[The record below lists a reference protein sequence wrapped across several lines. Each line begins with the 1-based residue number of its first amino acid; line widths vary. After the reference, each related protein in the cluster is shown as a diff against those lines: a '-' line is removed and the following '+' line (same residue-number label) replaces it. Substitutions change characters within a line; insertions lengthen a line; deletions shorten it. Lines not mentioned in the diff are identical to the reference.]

1 MANYIGAAIIKLGA
15 DTKQLQQDLAGA
27 QNKTVS
33 ALKGIGKAVAATAGV
48 AATAIANAT
57 IAASVTLVKNITNK
71 SVELYSSFEQS
82 VGGTET
88 LFKDAADT
96 VLANADRAFETA
108 GVSANTYLE
117 QANSLAGSL
126 LQSTGGNAEKA
137 AELADRAMQSM
148 SDNSAKIGTD
158 IQMIQNAYQG
168 LARGQFML
176 LDNLKLGY
184 GGTRGEMERLI
195 KDASGMTDEMNELGV
210 TVDATSMDFGNMVN
224 AIAVVQKH
232 MGIAGTTI
240 DEAYNTIAGSQ
251 KMFQAARDDL
261 VRGLADPN
269 ADIGALFEKASKA
282 AMAYAKNLGATI
294 KRLLPNIATVLRDVF
309 KEITEALP
317 TVINEFVPMLA
328 ETILDVMIVLLDNLP
343 AVIDAI
349 VQALGKITLAIMDRL
364 PQILTSLTQAILSI
378 FVALTSPE
386 NMRVAIQS
394 MIMLFTAIVQALPQI
409 LEQLALAQEEIIT
422 NLVDFLTDPVTI
434 ETVLIAG
441 YELFKALV
449 AAVPKILDLM
459 ISAWGDLFSKLWE
472 ALKNNFTEFAGKFG
486 KGIGNALINAINS
499 MLDFVQGFLNGPIYA
514 INEALG
520 ALNQIPGVNI
530 GQLSTITI
538 GRIPALASGGLVTSP
553 TTALIGESGPEAVI
567 PLRNTN
573 GWAKAIATA
582 LNDEFASD
590 ELSGGRTVNIYMT
603 NQINNKLDINEVSQ
617 ELTTLIRRTI

>member
-1 MANYIGAAIIKLGA
+1 MSNYIGAATIKLGA

-27 QNKTVS
+27 QTKTVG
-33 ALKGIGKAVAATAGV
+33 AMKNIGKASAAAAASIATA
-48 AATAIANAT
+48 AF
-57 IAASVTLVKNITNK
+57 AASVELVKGITK
-71 SVELYSSFEQS
+71 QSVELYSSFEQS
-82 VGGTET
+82 VGGAET

-108 GVSANTYLE
+108 GISANAYLE

-126 LQSTGGNAEKA
+126 LQSTGGNAAKA

-158 IQMIQNAYQG
+158 IQMIQDAYQSM
-168 LARGQFML
+168 ARGQFVL

-184 GGTRGEMERLI
+184 GGTKSEMERLI
-195 KDASGMTDEMNELGV
+195 ADASQMTEEMNKLGV

-224 AIAVVQKH
+224 AIAVVQEH

-240 DEAYNTIAGSQ
+240 EEAYNTISGSQ
-251 KMFQAARDDL
+251 KMFQAAKEDFI
-261 VRGLADPN
+261 RGLADPN

-282 AMAYAKNLGATI
+282 AMAYAKNIGATI
-294 KRLLPNIATVLRDVF
+294 KRLLPNIANAVRDV
-309 KEITEALP
+309 IGAIAEALP
-317 TVINEFVPMLA
+317 DIINEFIPMMA
-328 ETILDVMIVLLDNLP
+328 TTVLDVMVVLLDNLP
-343 AVIDAI
+343 AIIDAL
-349 VQALGKITLAIMDRL
+349 VQAMDKIVLAIMERL

-386 NMRVAIQS
+386 NMRVAIQC

-409 LEQLALAQEEIIT
+409 LEQLAFAQEEIIT

-434 ETVLIAG
+434 ETVFIAG
-441 YELFKALV
+441 FELFKALV
-449 AAVPKILDLM
+449 SAVPQILGLL

-472 ALKNNFTEFAGKFG
+472 TLKTNFTEFAAKFG
-486 KGIGNALINAINS
+486 KGIGNALINAING
-499 MLDFVQGFLNGPIYA
+499 MLGFIQDFLNGPINA
-514 INEALG
+514 INGALG

-530 GQLSTITI
+530 GQLNTIAI
-538 GRIPALASGGLVTSP
+538 GRIPALAAGGLVTSP
-553 TTALIGESGPEAVI
+553 TTALIGEAGPEAVI

-573 GWAKAIATA
+573 SWAKAIATA
-582 LNDEFASD
+582 LSEEFASD

>member
-1 MANYIGAAIIKLGA
+1 MSNYIGAATIKLGA

-27 QNKTVS
+27 QTKTVG
-33 ALKGIGKAVAATAGV
+33 AMKNIGKASAAAAASIATA
-48 AATAIANAT
+48 AF
-57 IAASVTLVKNITNK
+57 AASVELVKGITK
-71 SVELYSSFEQS
+71 QSVELYSSFEQS
-82 VGGTET
+82 VGGAET

-108 GVSANTYLE
+108 GISANAYLE

-126 LQSTGGNAEKA
+126 LQSTGGNAAKA

-158 IQMIQNAYQG
+158 IQMIQDAYQSM
-168 LARGQFML
+168 ARGQFVL

-184 GGTRGEMERLI
+184 GGTKSEMERLI
-195 KDASGMTDEMNELGV
+195 ADASQMTEEMNKLGV

-224 AIAVVQKH
+224 AIAVVQEH

-240 DEAYNTIAGSQ
+240 EEAYNTIAGSQ
-251 KMFQAARDDL
+251 KMFQAAKEDFI
-261 VRGLADPN
+261 RGLADPN
-269 ADIGALFEKASKA
+269 ADIGALFDKASKA

-294 KRLLPNIATVLRDVF
+294 KRLLPNIANAVRDV
-309 KEITEALP
+309 IGAIAEALP
-317 TVINEFVPMLA
+317 DIINEFIPMLA
-328 ETILDVMIVLLDNLP
+328 TTVLDVMVVLLDNLP
-343 AVIDAI
+343 AIIDAL
-349 VQALGKITLAIMDRL
+349 VQAMDEIMLAIMERL

-386 NMRVAIQS
+386 NMQVAIQC

-434 ETVLIAG
+434 ETVFIAG
-441 YELFKALV
+441 FELFKALV
-449 AAVPKILDLM
+449 SAVPQILGLL

-472 ALKNNFTEFAGKFG
+472 TLKTNFTEFAGKFG
-486 KGIGNALINAINS
+486 KGIGNALINAING
-499 MLDFVQGFLNGPIYA
+499 MLGFIQDFLNGPINA
-514 INEALG
+514 INGALG

-538 GRIPALASGGLVTSP
+538 GRIPALAAGGLVTSP
-553 TTALIGESGPEAVI
+553 TTALIGEAGPEAVI

-573 GWAKAIATA
+573 SWAKAIATA
-582 LNDEFASD
+582 LSEEFTSD

>member
-1 MANYIGAAIIKLGA
+1 MSNYIGAATIKLGA

-27 QNKTVS
+27 QNKTVG
-33 ALKGIGKAVAATAGV
+33 AMKNIGKASAAAAASIATA
-48 AATAIANAT
+48 AF
-57 IAASVTLVKNITNK
+57 AASVELVKGITK
-71 SVELYSSFEQS
+71 QSVELYSSFEQS
-82 VGGTET
+82 VGGAET

-108 GVSANTYLE
+108 GISANAYLE

-126 LQSTGGNAEKA
+126 LQSTGGNAAKA

-158 IQMIQNAYQG
+158 IQMIQDAYQSM
-168 LARGQFML
+168 ARGQFIL

-184 GGTRGEMERLI
+184 GGTKSEMERLI
-195 KDASGMTDEMNELGV
+195 ADASQMTEEMNKLGV

-224 AIAVVQKH
+224 AIAVVQEH

-240 DEAYNTIAGSQ
+240 EEAYNTIAGSQ
-251 KMFQAARDDL
+251 KMFQAAKEDFI
-261 VRGLADPN
+261 RGLADPN
-269 ADIGALFEKASKA
+269 ADIGALFDKASKA

-294 KRLLPNIATVLRDVF
+294 KRLLPNIANAVRDV
-309 KEITEALP
+309 IGAIAEALP
-317 TVINEFVPMLA
+317 DIINEFIPMMA
-328 ETILDVMIVLLDNLP
+328 TTVLDVMVVLLDNLP
-343 AVIDAI
+343 AIIDAL
-349 VQALGKITLAIMDRL
+349 VQAMDKILLAIMERL

-378 FVALTSPE
+378 FIALTSPE
-386 NMRVAIQS
+386 NMRVAIQC

-441 YELFKALV
+441 FELFKALV
-449 AAVPKILDLM
+449 SAVPQILGLL

-472 ALKNNFTEFAGKFG
+472 TLKTNFTEFAGKFG
-486 KGIGNALINAINS
+486 KGIGNALINAING
-499 MLDFVQGFLNGPIYA
+499 MLGFIQDFLNGPINA
-514 INEALG
+514 INGALG

-530 GQLSTITI
+530 GQLNTITI
-538 GRIPALASGGLVTSP
+538 GRIPALAAGGLVTSP
-553 TTALIGESGPEAVI
+553 TTALIGEAGPEAVI

-573 GWAKAIATA
+573 SWAKAIATA
-582 LNDEFASD
+582 LSEEFASD

>member
-1 MANYIGAAIIKLGA
+1 MSNYIGAATIKLGA

-27 QNKTVS
+27 QTKTVG
-33 ALKGIGKAVAATAGV
+33 AMKNIGKASAAAAASIATA
-48 AATAIANAT
+48 AF
-57 IAASVTLVKNITNK
+57 AASVELVKGITK
-71 SVELYSSFEQS
+71 QSVELYSSFEQS
-82 VGGTET
+82 VGGAET

-108 GVSANTYLE
+108 GISANAYLE

-126 LQSTGGNAEKA
+126 LQSTGGNAAKA

-158 IQMIQNAYQG
+158 IQMIQDAYQSM
-168 LARGQFML
+168 ARGQFVL

-184 GGTRGEMERLI
+184 GGTKSEMERLI
-195 KDASGMTDEMNELGV
+195 ADASQMTEEMNKLGV

-224 AIAVVQKH
+224 AIAVVQEH

-240 DEAYNTIAGSQ
+240 EEAYNTIAGSQ
-251 KMFQAARDDL
+251 KMFQAAKEDFI
-261 VRGLADPN
+261 RGLADPN
-269 ADIGALFEKASKA
+269 ADIGALFDKASKA

-294 KRLLPNIATVLRDVF
+294 KRLLPNIANAVRDV
-309 KEITEALP
+309 IGAIAEALP
-317 TVINEFVPMLA
+317 DIINEFIPMLA
-328 ETILDVMIVLLDNLP
+328 TTVLDVMVVLLDNLP
-343 AVIDAI
+343 AIIDAL
-349 VQALGKITLAIMDRL
+349 VQAMDKIVLAIMERL

-386 NMRVAIQS
+386 NMQVAIQC

-422 NLVDFLTDPVTI
+422 NLVDFLTDPATI
-434 ETVLIAG
+434 ETVFIAG
-441 YELFKALV
+441 FELFKALV
-449 AAVPKILDLM
+449 SAVPQILGLL

-472 ALKNNFTEFAGKFG
+472 TLKTNFTEFAGKFG
-486 KGIGNALINAINS
+486 KGIGNALINAING
-499 MLDFVQGFLNGPIYA
+499 MLGFIQDFLNGPINA
-514 INEALG
+514 INGALG

-530 GQLSTITI
+530 GQLNTITI
-538 GRIPALASGGLVTSP
+538 GRIPALAAGGLVTSP
-553 TTALIGESGPEAVI
+553 TTALVGEAGPEAVI

-573 GWAKAIATA
+573 SWAKAIATA
-582 LNDEFASD
+582 LSEEFASD

>member
-1 MANYIGAAIIKLGA
+1 MSNYIGAATIKLGA

-27 QNKTVS
+27 QTKTVG
-33 ALKGIGKAVAATAGV
+33 AMKNIGKASAAAAASIATA
-48 AATAIANAT
+48 AF
-57 IAASVTLVKNITNK
+57 AASVELVKGITK
-71 SVELYSSFEQS
+71 QSVELYSSFEQS
-82 VGGTET
+82 VGGAET

-108 GVSANTYLE
+108 GISANAYLE

-126 LQSTGGNAEKA
+126 LQSTGGNAAKA

-158 IQMIQNAYQG
+158 IQMIQDAYQSM
-168 LARGQFML
+168 ARGQFVL

-184 GGTRGEMERLI
+184 GGTKSEMERLI
-195 KDASGMTDEMNELGV
+195 ADASQMTEEMNKLGV

-224 AIAVVQKH
+224 AIAVVQEH

-240 DEAYNTIAGSQ
+240 EEAYNTIAGSQ
-251 KMFQAARDDL
+251 KMFQAAKEDFI
-261 VRGLADPN
+261 RGLADPN
-269 ADIGALFEKASKA
+269 ADIGALFDKASKA

-294 KRLLPNIATVLRDVF
+294 KRLLPNIANAVRDV
-309 KEITEALP
+309 IGAIAEALP
-317 TVINEFVPMLA
+317 DIINEFIPMMA
-328 ETILDVMIVLLDNLP
+328 TTVLDVMVVLLDNLP
-343 AVIDAI
+343 AIIDAL
-349 VQALGKITLAIMDRL
+349 VQAMDKIVLAIMERL

-386 NMRVAIQS
+386 NMQVAIQC
-394 MIMLFTAIVQALPQI
+394 MIMLFTAIIQALPQI

-441 YELFKALV
+441 FELFKALV
-449 AAVPKILDLM
+449 SAVPKILDLL

-472 ALKNNFTEFAGKFG
+472 TLKTNFTEFAGKFG
-486 KGIGNALINAINS
+486 KGIGNALINAING
-499 MLDFVQGFLNGPIYA
+499 MLGFIQDFLNGPINA
-514 INEALG
+514 INGALS

-553 TTALIGESGPEAVI
+553 TTALIGEAGPEAVI

-573 GWAKAIATA
+573 SWAKAIATA
-582 LNDEFASD
+582 LSEEFASD

>member
-1 MANYIGAAIIKLGA
+1 MSNYIGAATIKLGA

-27 QNKTVS
+27 QTKTVG
-33 ALKGIGKAVAATAGV
+33 AMKNIGKASAAAAASIATA
-48 AATAIANAT
+48 AF
-57 IAASVTLVKNITNK
+57 AASVELVKGITK
-71 SVELYSSFEQS
+71 QSVELYSSFEQS
-82 VGGTET
+82 VGGAET

-108 GVSANTYLE
+108 GISANAYLE

-126 LQSTGGNAEKA
+126 LQSTGGNAAKA

-158 IQMIQNAYQG
+158 IQMIQDAYQSM
-168 LARGQFML
+168 ARGQFIL

-184 GGTRGEMERLI
+184 GGTKSEMERLI
-195 KDASGMTDEMNELGV
+195 ADASQMTEEMNKLGV

-224 AIAVVQKH
+224 AIAVVQEH

-240 DEAYNTIAGSQ
+240 EEAYNTIAGSQ
-251 KMFQAARDDL
+251 KMFQAAKEDFI
-261 VRGLADPN
+261 RGLADPN
-269 ADIGALFEKASKA
+269 ADIGALFDKASKA

-294 KRLLPNIATVLRDVF
+294 KRLLPNIANAVRDV
-309 KEITEALP
+309 IGAIAEALP
-317 TVINEFVPMLA
+317 DIINEFIPMLA
-328 ETILDVMIVLLDNLP
+328 TTVLDVMVVLLDNLP
-343 AVIDAI
+343 AIIDAL
-349 VQALGKITLAIMDRL
+349 VQAMDKIVLAIMERL
-364 PQILTSLTQAILSI
+364 TQILTSLTQAILSI

-386 NMRVAIQS
+386 NMRVAIQC

-434 ETVLIAG
+434 ETVFIAG
-441 YELFKALV
+441 FELFKALV
-449 AAVPKILDLM
+449 SAVPQILGLL

-472 ALKNNFTEFAGKFG
+472 TLKTNFTEFAGKFG
-486 KGIGNALINAINS
+486 KGIGNALINAING
-499 MLDFVQGFLNGPIYA
+499 MLGFIQDFLNGPINA
-514 INEALG
+514 INGALG

-530 GQLSTITI
+530 GQLNTITI
-538 GRIPALASGGLVTSP
+538 GRIPALAAGGLVTSP
-553 TTALIGESGPEAVI
+553 TTALIGEAGPEAVI

-573 GWAKAIATA
+573 SWAKAIATA
-582 LNDEFASD
+582 LSEEFASD

>member
-1 MANYIGAAIIKLGA
+1 MSNYIGAATIKLGA

-27 QNKTVS
+27 QTKTVG
-33 ALKGIGKAVAATAGV
+33 AMKNIGKASAAAAASIATA
-48 AATAIANAT
+48 AF
-57 IAASVTLVKNITNK
+57 AASVELVKGITK
-71 SVELYSSFEQS
+71 QSVQLYSSFEQS
-82 VGGTET
+82 VGGAET

-108 GVSANTYLE
+108 GISANTYLE

-126 LQSTGGNAEKA
+126 LQSTGGNAAKA

-158 IQMIQNAYQG
+158 IQMIQDAYQSM
-168 LARGQFML
+168 ARGQFIL

-184 GGTRGEMERLI
+184 GGTKSEMERLI
-195 KDASGMTDEMNELGV
+195 ADASQMTDEMNKLGV

-224 AIAVVQKH
+224 AIAVVQEH

-240 DEAYNTIAGSQ
+240 EEAYNTISGSL
-251 KMFQAARDDL
+251 KMFQAAKEDFI
-261 VRGLADPN
+261 RGLADPN
-269 ADIGALFEKASKA
+269 ADIGALFDKASKA

-294 KRLLPNIATVLRDVF
+294 KRLLPNIANAVRDV
-309 KEITEALP
+309 IGAIAEALP
-317 TVINEFVPMLA
+317 EIINEFIPMMA
-328 ETILDVMIVLLDNLP
+328 TTVLDVMVVLLDNLP
-343 AVIDAI
+343 AIIDAL
-349 VQALGKITLAIMDRL
+349 VQAMDKILLAIMERL

-378 FVALTSPE
+378 FIALTSPE
-386 NMRVAIQS
+386 NMRVAIQC

-434 ETVLIAG
+434 ETVFIAG
-441 YELFKALV
+441 FELFKALV
-449 AAVPKILDLM
+449 SAVPQILGLL

-472 ALKNNFTEFAGKFG
+472 TLKTNFTEFAGKFG
-486 KGIGNALINAINS
+486 KGIGNALINAING
-499 MLDFVQGFLNGPIYA
+499 MLGFIQDFLNGPINA
-514 INEALG
+514 INGALG

-538 GRIPALASGGLVTSP
+538 GRIPALAAGGLVTSP
-553 TTALIGESGPEAVI
+553 TTALIGEAGPEAVI

-573 GWAKAIATA
+573 SWAKAIATA
-582 LNDEFASD
+582 LSEEFASD

>member
-1 MANYIGAAIIKLGA
+1 MSNYIGAATIKLGA

-27 QNKTVS
+27 QTKTVG
-33 ALKGIGKAVAATAGV
+33 AMKNIGKASAAAAASIATA
-48 AATAIANAT
+48 AF
-57 IAASVTLVKNITNK
+57 AASVELVKGITK
-71 SVELYSSFEQS
+71 QSVELYSSFEQS
-82 VGGTET
+82 VGGAET

-108 GVSANTYLE
+108 GISANAYLE

-126 LQSTGGNAEKA
+126 LQSTGGNAAKA

-158 IQMIQNAYQG
+158 IQMIQDAYQSM
-168 LARGQFML
+168 ARGQFVL

-184 GGTRGEMERLI
+184 GGTKSEMERLI
-195 KDASGMTDEMNELGV
+195 ADASQMTEEMNKLGV

-224 AIAVVQKH
+224 AIAVVQEH

-240 DEAYNTIAGSQ
+240 EEAYNTISGSQ
-251 KMFQAARDDL
+251 KMFQAAKEDFI
-261 VRGLADPN
+261 RGLADPN
-269 ADIGALFEKASKA
+269 ADIGALFDKASKA

-294 KRLLPNIATVLRDVF
+294 KRLLPNIANAVRDV
-309 KEITEALP
+309 IGAIAEALP
-317 TVINEFVPMLA
+317 DIINEFIPMMA
-328 ETILDVMIVLLDNLP
+328 TTVLDVMVVLLDNLP
-343 AVIDAI
+343 AIIDAL
-349 VQALGKITLAIMDRL
+349 VQAMDKIVLAIMERL

-378 FVALTSPE
+378 FIALTSPE
-386 NMRVAIQS
+386 NMRVAIQC
-394 MIMLFTAIVQALPQI
+394 MIMLFTAIIQALPQI

-434 ETVLIAG
+434 ETVFVAG
-441 YELFKALV
+441 FELFKALV
-449 AAVPKILDLM
+449 SAVPQILGLL

-472 ALKNNFTEFAGKFG
+472 TLKTNFTEFAAKFG
-486 KGIGNALINAINS
+486 KGIGNALINAING
-499 MLDFVQGFLNGPIYA
+499 MLGFIQDFLNGPINA
-514 INEALG
+514 INGALS

-530 GQLSTITI
+530 GQLNTITI
-538 GRIPALASGGLVTSP
+538 GRIPALAAGGLVTSP
-553 TTALIGESGPEAVI
+553 TTALIGEAGPEAVI

-573 GWAKAIATA
+573 SWAKAIASA
-582 LNDEFASD
+582 MSEEFASD

>member
-1 MANYIGAAIIKLGA
+1 MSNYIGAATIKLGA

-27 QNKTVS
+27 QTKTVG
-33 ALKGIGKAVAATAGV
+33 AMKNIGKASAAAAASIATA
-48 AATAIANAT
+48 AF
-57 IAASVTLVKNITNK
+57 AASVELVKGVTK
-71 SVELYSSFEQS
+71 QSVELYSSFEQS
-82 VGGTET
+82 VGGAET

-108 GVSANTYLE
+108 GISANAYLE

-126 LQSTGGNAEKA
+126 LQSTGGNAAKA

-158 IQMIQNAYQG
+158 IQMIQDAYQSM
-168 LARGQFML
+168 ARGQFVL

-184 GGTRGEMERLI
+184 GGTKSEMERLI
-195 KDASGMTDEMNELGV
+195 ADASQMTEEMNKLGV

-224 AIAVVQKH
+224 AIAVVQEH

-240 DEAYNTIAGSQ
+240 EEAYNTIAGSQ
-251 KMFQAARDDL
+251 KMFQAAKEDFI
-261 VRGLADPN
+261 RGLADPN
-269 ADIGALFEKASKA
+269 ADIGALFDKASKA
-282 AMAYAKNLGATI
+282 AMAYAKNLGTTI
-294 KRLLPNIATVLRDVF
+294 KRLLPNIANAVRDV
-309 KEITEALP
+309 IGAIAEALP
-317 TVINEFVPMLA
+317 DIINEFIPMMA
-328 ETILDVMIVLLDNLP
+328 TTVLDVMIVLLDNLP
-343 AVIDAI
+343 AIIDAL
-349 VQALGKITLAIMDRL
+349 VQAMDKIMLAIMERL

-386 NMRVAIQS
+386 NMRVAIQC

-434 ETVLIAG
+434 ETVFIAG
-441 YELFKALV
+441 FELFKALV
-449 AAVPKILDLM
+449 SAVPQILGLL

-472 ALKNNFTEFAGKFG
+472 TLKTNFTEFAAKFG
-486 KGIGNALINAINS
+486 KGIGNALINAING
-499 MLDFVQGFLNGPIYA
+499 MLGFIQDFLNGPINA
-514 INEALG
+514 INGALG

-530 GQLSTITI
+530 GQLNTITI
-538 GRIPALASGGLVTSP
+538 GRIPALAAGGLVTSP
-553 TTALIGESGPEAVI
+553 TTALIGEAGPEAVI

-573 GWAKAIATA
+573 SWAKAIATA
-582 LNDEFASD
+582 LSEEFASD

>member
-1 MANYIGAAIIKLGA
+1 MSNYIGAATIKLGA

-27 QNKTVS
+27 QTKTVG
-33 ALKGIGKAVAATAGV
+33 AMKNIGKASAAAAASIATA
-48 AATAIANAT
+48 AF
-57 IAASVTLVKNITNK
+57 AASVELVKGITK
-71 SVELYSSFEQS
+71 QSVELYSSFEQS
-82 VGGTET
+82 VGGAET

-96 VLANADRAFETA
+96 VLANADKAFETA
-108 GVSANTYLE
+108 GISANAYLE

-126 LQSTGGNAEKA
+126 LQSTGGNAAKA

-158 IQMIQNAYQG
+158 IQMIQDAYQSM
-168 LARGQFML
+168 ARGQFVL

-184 GGTRGEMERLI
+184 GGTKSEMERLI
-195 KDASGMTDEMNELGV
+195 ADASQMTEEMNKLGV

-224 AIAVVQKH
+224 AIAVVQEH

-240 DEAYNTIAGSQ
+240 EEAYNTIAGSQ
-251 KMFQAARDDL
+251 KMFQAAKEDFI
-261 VRGLADPN
+261 RGLADPN
-269 ADIGALFEKASKA
+269 ADIGALFDKASKA

-294 KRLLPNIATVLRDVF
+294 KRLLPNIANAVRDV
-309 KEITEALP
+309 IGAIAEALP
-317 TVINEFVPMLA
+317 DIINEFIPMMA
-328 ETILDVMIVLLDNLP
+328 TTVLDVMVVLLDNLP
-343 AVIDAI
+343 AIIDAL
-349 VQALGKITLAIMDRL
+349 VQAMDKIVLAIMERL

-386 NMRVAIQS
+386 NMQVAIQC
-394 MIMLFTAIVQALPQI
+394 MIMLFTAIIQALPQI

-441 YELFKALV
+441 FELFKALV
-449 AAVPKILDLM
+449 SAVPKILDLL

-472 ALKNNFTEFAGKFG
+472 TLKTNFTEFAGKFG
-486 KGIGNALINAINS
+486 KGIGNALINAING
-499 MLDFVQGFLNGPIYA
+499 MLGFIQDFLNGPINA
-514 INEALG
+514 INGALG

-538 GRIPALASGGLVTSP
+538 GRIPALAAGGLVTSP
-553 TTALIGESGPEAVI
+553 TTALIGEAGPEAVI

-573 GWAKAIATA
+573 SWAKAIATA
-582 LNDEFASD
+582 LSEEFASD

>member
-1 MANYIGAAIIKLGA
+1 MSNYIGAAAIKLGA

-27 QNKTVS
+27 QTKTVG
-33 ALKGIGKAVAATAGV
+33 AMKNIGKASAAAAASIATA
-48 AATAIANAT
+48 AF
-57 IAASVTLVKNITNK
+57 AASVELVKGITK
-71 SVELYSSFEQS
+71 QSVELYSSFEQS
-82 VGGTET
+82 VGGAET

-108 GVSANTYLE
+108 GISANAYLE

-126 LQSTGGNAEKA
+126 LQSTGGNAAKA

-158 IQMIQNAYQG
+158 IQMIQDAYQSM
-168 LARGQFML
+168 ARGQFVL

-184 GGTRGEMERLI
+184 GGTKSEMERLI
-195 KDASGMTDEMNELGV
+195 ADASQMTEEMNKLGV

-224 AIAVVQKH
+224 AIAVVQEH

-240 DEAYNTIAGSQ
+240 EEAYNTIAGSQ
-251 KMFQAARDDL
+251 KMFQAAKEDFI
-261 VRGLADPN
+261 RGLADPN
-269 ADIGALFEKASKA
+269 ADIGALFDKASKA

-294 KRLLPNIATVLRDVF
+294 KRLLPNIANAVRDV
-309 KEITEALP
+309 IGAIAEALP
-317 TVINEFVPMLA
+317 DIINEFIPMMA
-328 ETILDVMIVLLDNLP
+328 TTVLDVMVVLLDNLP
-343 AVIDAI
+343 AIIDAL
-349 VQALGKITLAIMDRL
+349 VQAMDKIVLAIMERL

-386 NMRVAIQS
+386 NMRVAIQC
-394 MIMLFTAIVQALPQI
+394 MIMLFTAIIQALPQI

-434 ETVLIAG
+434 ETVFIAG
-441 YELFKALV
+441 FELFKALV
-449 AAVPKILDLM
+449 SAVPKILDLL

-472 ALKNNFTEFAGKFG
+472 TLKTNFTEFAGKFG
-486 KGIGNALINAINS
+486 KGIGNALINAING
-499 MLDFVQGFLNGPIYA
+499 MLGFIQDFLNGPINA
-514 INEALG
+514 INGALS

-530 GQLSTITI
+530 GQLNTITI
-538 GRIPALASGGLVTSP
+538 GRIPALAAGGLVTSP
-553 TTALIGESGPEAVI
+553 TTALIGEAGPEAVI

-573 GWAKAIATA
+573 SWAKAIATA
-582 LNDEFASD
+582 LSEEFASD

>member
-1 MANYIGAAIIKLGA
+1 MANYIGAATIKLGA

-27 QNKTVS
+27 QSKTTS
-33 ALKGIGKAVAATAGV
+33 ALKVIGKAGAATAVGIAS
-48 AATAIANAT
+48 AAFS
-57 IAASVTLVKNITNK
+57 ASVELVKNITNK

-108 GVSANTYLE
+108 GISANTYLE

-158 IQMIQNAYQG
+158 ITMIQNAYQS

-184 GGTRGEMERLI
+184 GGTKSEMERLI
-195 KDASGMTDEMNELGV
+195 ADASQMTDEMDKLGV

-224 AIAVVQKH
+224 AIAVVQEH

-261 VRGLADPN
+261 IRGLADPN

-282 AMAYAKNLGATI
+282 ALAYAKNIGATI
-294 KRLLPNIATVLRDVF
+294 KRILPNIGSALRD
-309 KEITEALP
+309 ILGAIAEALP
-317 TVINEFVPMLA
+317 TIISEFVPMLVN
-328 ETILDVMIVLLDNLP
+328 TVLDVLVVLLDQLP
-343 AVIDAI
+343 AIISAI
-349 VQALGKITLAIMDRL
+349 VQALDKIALAVMQRL
-364 PQILTSLTQAILSI
+364 PEILTSLVKGILSI
-378 FVALTSPE
+378 FVALTEPE
-386 NMRVAIQS
+386 NLRVAIQS
-394 MIMLFTAIVQALPQI
+394 MLMLFTAIVQALPQI
-409 LEQLALAQEEIIT
+409 LQAFLEVQDEIIK
-422 NLVDFLTDPVTI
+422 NLVEFFTDPATI
-434 ETVLIAG
+434 ETLLTAAVT
-441 YELFKALV
+441 LFMALV
-449 AAVPKILDLM
+449 DAVPAIFNALKD
-459 ISAWGDLFSKLWE
+459 AWASLFGKLWE
-472 ALKNNFTEFAGKFG
+472 DLKRGFTEFTFNFG
-486 KGIGNALINAINS
+486 KALGNALINAINGV
-499 MLDFVQGFLNGPIYA
+499 LAFVEEFINGPIDA
-514 INEALG
+514 INGALN

-530 GQLSTITI
+530 GAMQ
-538 GRIPALASGGLVTSP
+538 RIALARLPALAQGGLVTSP
-553 TTALIGESGPEAVI
+553 TTALIGEAGPEAVI

-603 NQINNKLDINEVSQ
+603 NQINNKLDINEVAQ

>member
-1 MANYIGAAIIKLGA
+1 MSNYIGAATINLGA
-15 DTKQLQQDLAGA
+15 NTKQLQQDLAGA
-27 QNKTVS
+27 QTKTVG
-33 ALKGIGKAVAATAGV
+33 AMKNIGKASAAAAASIATA
-48 AATAIANAT
+48 AF
-57 IAASVTLVKNITNK
+57 AASVELVKGITK
-71 SVELYSSFEQS
+71 QSVELYSSFEQS
-82 VGGTET
+82 VGGAET

-108 GVSANTYLE
+108 GISANAYLE

-126 LQSTGGNAEKA
+126 LQSTGGNAAKA

-158 IQMIQNAYQG
+158 IQMIQDAYQSM
-168 LARGQFML
+168 ARGQFVL

-184 GGTRGEMERLI
+184 GGTKSEMERLI
-195 KDASGMTDEMNELGV
+195 ADASQMTEEMNKLGV

-224 AIAVVQKH
+224 AIAVVQEH

-240 DEAYNTIAGSQ
+240 EEAYNTIAGSQ
-251 KMFQAARDDL
+251 KMFQAAKEDFI
-261 VRGLADPN
+261 RGLADPN
-269 ADIGALFEKASKA
+269 ADIGALFDKASKA

-294 KRLLPNIATVLRDVF
+294 KRLLPNIANAVRDV
-309 KEITEALP
+309 IGAIAEALP
-317 TVINEFVPMLA
+317 DIINEFIPMLA
-328 ETILDVMIVLLDNLP
+328 TTVLDVMVVLLDNLP
-343 AVIDAI
+343 AIIDAL
-349 VQALGKITLAIMDRL
+349 VQAMDKIVLAIMERL

-386 NMRVAIQS
+386 NMQVAIQC
-394 MIMLFTAIVQALPQI
+394 MIMLFTAIIQALPQI

-434 ETVLIAG
+434 ETVFIAG
-441 YELFKALV
+441 FELFKALV
-449 AAVPKILDLM
+449 SAVPKILDLL

-472 ALKNNFTEFAGKFG
+472 TLKTNFTEFAGKFG
-486 KGIGNALINAINS
+486 KGIGNALINAING
-499 MLDFVQGFLNGPIYA
+499 MLGFIQDFLNGPINA
-514 INEALG
+514 INGALG

-538 GRIPALASGGLVTSP
+538 GRIPALAAGGLVTSP
-553 TTALIGESGPEAVI
+553 TTALIGEAGPEAVI

-573 GWAKAIATA
+573 SWAKAIATA
-582 LNDEFASD
+582 LSEEFASD

>member
-1 MANYIGAAIIKLGA
+1 MSNYIGAATIKLGA

-27 QNKTVS
+27 QTKTVG
-33 ALKGIGKAVAATAGV
+33 AMKNIGKASAAAAASIATA
-48 AATAIANAT
+48 AF
-57 IAASVTLVKNITNK
+57 AASVELVKGITK
-71 SVELYSSFEQS
+71 QSVELYSSFEQS
-82 VGGTET
+82 VGGAET

-108 GVSANTYLE
+108 GISANAYLE

-126 LQSTGGNAEKA
+126 LQSTGGNAAKA

-158 IQMIQNAYQG
+158 IQMIQDAYQSM
-168 LARGQFML
+168 ARGQFVL

-184 GGTRGEMERLI
+184 GGTKSEMERLI
-195 KDASGMTDEMNELGV
+195 ADASQMTEEMNKLGV

-224 AIAVVQKH
+224 AIAVVQEH

-240 DEAYNTIAGSQ
+240 EEAYNTIAGSQ
-251 KMFQAARDDL
+251 KMFQAAKEDFI
-261 VRGLADPN
+261 RGLADPN
-269 ADIGALFEKASKA
+269 ADIGALFDKASKA

-294 KRLLPNIATVLRDVF
+294 KRLLPNIANAVRDV
-309 KEITEALP
+309 IGAIAEALP
-317 TVINEFVPMLA
+317 DIINEFIPMMA
-328 ETILDVMIVLLDNLP
+328 TTVLDVMVVLLDNLP
-343 AVIDAI
+343 AIIDAL
-349 VQALGKITLAIMDRL
+349 VQAMDKIVLAIMERL

-386 NMRVAIQS
+386 NMQVAIQC

-441 YELFKALV
+441 FELFKALV
-449 AAVPKILDLM
+449 SAVPKILDLL

-472 ALKNNFTEFAGKFG
+472 TLKTNFTEFAGKFG
-486 KGIGNALINAINS
+486 KGIGNALINAING
-499 MLDFVQGFLNGPIYA
+499 MLGFIQDFLNGPINA
-514 INEALG
+514 INGALS

-538 GRIPALASGGLVTSP
+538 GRIPALAAGGLVTSP
-553 TTALIGESGPEAVI
+553 TTALIGEAGPEAVI

-573 GWAKAIATA
+573 SWAKAIATA
-582 LNDEFASD
+582 LSEEFASD

>member
-1 MANYIGAAIIKLGA
+1 MSNYIGAATIKLGA

-27 QNKTVS
+27 QTKTVG
-33 ALKGIGKAVAATAGV
+33 AMKNIGKASAAAAASIATA
-48 AATAIANAT
+48 AF
-57 IAASVTLVKNITNK
+57 AASVELVKGITK
-71 SVELYSSFEQS
+71 QSVELYSSFEQS
-82 VGGTET
+82 VGGAET

-108 GVSANTYLE
+108 GISANAYLE

-126 LQSTGGNAEKA
+126 LQSTGGNAAKA

-158 IQMIQNAYQG
+158 IQMIQDAYQSM
-168 LARGQFML
+168 ARGQFVL

-184 GGTRGEMERLI
+184 GGTKSEMERLI
-195 KDASGMTDEMNELGV
+195 ADASQMTEEMNKLGV

-224 AIAVVQKH
+224 AIAVVQEH

-240 DEAYNTIAGSQ
+240 EEAYNTIAGSQ
-251 KMFQAARDDL
+251 KMFQAAKEDFI
-261 VRGLADPN
+261 RGLADPN
-269 ADIGALFEKASKA
+269 ADIGALFDKASKA

-294 KRLLPNIATVLRDVF
+294 KRLLPNIANAVRDV
-309 KEITEALP
+309 IGAIAEALP
-317 TVINEFVPMLA
+317 DIINEFIPMLA
-328 ETILDVMIVLLDNLP
+328 TTVLDVMVVLLDNLP
-343 AVIDAI
+343 EIIDAL
-349 VQALGKITLAIMDRL
+349 VQAMDKIVLAIMERL

-386 NMRVAIQS
+386 NMRVAIQC

-434 ETVLIAG
+434 ETVFIAG
-441 YELFKALV
+441 FELFKALV
-449 AAVPKILDLM
+449 SAVPQILGLL

-472 ALKNNFTEFAGKFG
+472 TLKTNFTEFAGKFG
-486 KGIGNALINAINS
+486 KGIGNALINAING
-499 MLDFVQGFLNGPIYA
+499 MLGFIQDFLNGPINA
-514 INEALG
+514 INGALG

-530 GQLSTITI
+530 GQLNTITI
-538 GRIPALASGGLVTSP
+538 GRIPALAAGGLVTSP
-553 TTALIGESGPEAVI
+553 TTALIGEAGPEAVI

-573 GWAKAIATA
+573 SWAKAIATA
-582 LNDEFASD
+582 LSEEFASD

>member
-1 MANYIGAAIIKLGA
+1 MSNYIGAATIKLGA

-27 QNKTVS
+27 QTKTVG
-33 ALKGIGKAVAATAGV
+33 AMKNIGKASAAAAASIATA
-48 AATAIANAT
+48 AF
-57 IAASVTLVKNITNK
+57 AASVELVKGITK
-71 SVELYSSFEQS
+71 QSVELYSSFEQS
-82 VGGTET
+82 VGGAET

-108 GVSANTYLE
+108 GISANAYLE

-126 LQSTGGNAEKA
+126 LQSTGGNAAKA

-158 IQMIQNAYQG
+158 IQMIQDAYQSM
-168 LARGQFML
+168 ARGQFVL

-184 GGTRGEMERLI
+184 GGTKSEMERLI
-195 KDASGMTDEMNELGV
+195 ADASQMTEEMDKLGV

-224 AIAVVQKH
+224 AIAVVQEH

-240 DEAYNTIAGSQ
+240 EEAYNTIAGSQ
-251 KMFQAARDDL
+251 KMFQAAKEDFI
-261 VRGLADPN
+261 RGLADPN
-269 ADIGALFEKASKA
+269 ADIGALFDKASKA

-294 KRLLPNIATVLRDVF
+294 KRLLPNIANAVRDV
-309 KEITEALP
+309 IGAIAEALP
-317 TVINEFVPMLA
+317 EIINEFIPMMA
-328 ETILDVMIVLLDNLP
+328 TTVLDVMVVLLDNLP
-343 AVIDAI
+343 AIIDAL
-349 VQALGKITLAIMDRL
+349 VQAMDKIVLAIMERL

-386 NMRVAIQS
+386 NMRVAIQC

-422 NLVDFLTDPVTI
+422 NLVDFLTDPATI
-434 ETVLIAG
+434 ETVFIAG
-441 YELFKALV
+441 FELFKALV
-449 AAVPKILDLM
+449 SAVPQILGLL

-472 ALKNNFTEFAGKFG
+472 TLKTNFTEFAGKFG
-486 KGIGNALINAINS
+486 KGIGNALINAING
-499 MLDFVQGFLNGPIYA
+499 MLGFIQDFLNGPINA
-514 INEALG
+514 INGALG

-538 GRIPALASGGLVTSP
+538 GRIPALAAGGLVTSP
-553 TTALIGESGPEAVI
+553 TTALIGEAGPEAVI

-573 GWAKAIATA
+573 SWAKAIATA
-582 LNDEFASD
+582 LSEEFASD

>member
-1 MANYIGAAIIKLGA
+1 MSNYIGAATIKLGA

-27 QNKTVS
+27 QTKTVG
-33 ALKGIGKAVAATAGV
+33 AMKNIGKASAAAAASIATA
-48 AATAIANAT
+48 AF
-57 IAASVTLVKNITNK
+57 AASVELVKGITK
-71 SVELYSSFEQS
+71 QSVELYSSFEQS
-82 VGGTET
+82 VGGAET

-108 GVSANTYLE
+108 GISANAYLE

-126 LQSTGGNAEKA
+126 LQSTGGNAAKA

-158 IQMIQNAYQG
+158 IQMIQDAYQSM
-168 LARGQFML
+168 ARGQFVL

-184 GGTRGEMERLI
+184 GGTKSEMERLI
-195 KDASGMTDEMNELGV
+195 ADASQMTEEMNKLGV

-224 AIAVVQKH
+224 AIAVVQEH

-240 DEAYNTIAGSQ
+240 EEAYNTIAGSQ
-251 KMFQAARDDL
+251 KMFQAAKEDFI
-261 VRGLADPN
+261 RGLADPN
-269 ADIGALFEKASKA
+269 ADIGALFDKASKA

-294 KRLLPNIATVLRDVF
+294 KRLLPNIANAVRDV
-309 KEITEALP
+309 IGAIAEALP
-317 TVINEFVPMLA
+317 DIINEFIPMLA
-328 ETILDVMIVLLDNLP
+328 TTVLDVMVVLLDNLP
-343 AVIDAI
+343 AIIDAL
-349 VQALGKITLAIMDRL
+349 VQAMDKIVLAIMERL

-386 NMRVAIQS
+386 NMQVAIQC
-394 MIMLFTAIVQALPQI
+394 MIMLFTAIIQALPQI

-441 YELFKALV
+441 FELFKALV
-449 AAVPKILDLM
+449 SAVPKILDLL

-472 ALKNNFTEFAGKFG
+472 ALKTNFTEFAGKFG
-486 KGIGNALINAINS
+486 KGIGNALINAING
-499 MLDFVQGFLNGPIYA
+499 MLGFIQDFLNGPINA
-514 INEALG
+514 INGALG

-530 GQLSTITI
+530 GQLNTITI
-538 GRIPALASGGLVTSP
+538 GRIPALAAGGLVTSP
-553 TTALIGESGPEAVI
+553 TTALIGEAGPEAVI

-573 GWAKAIATA
+573 SWAKAIATA
-582 LNDEFASD
+582 LSEEFASD

>member
-1 MANYIGAAIIKLGA
+1 MSNYIGAATIKLGA

-27 QNKTVS
+27 QTKTVG
-33 ALKGIGKAVAATAGV
+33 AMKNIGKASAAAAASIATA
-48 AATAIANAT
+48 AF
-57 IAASVTLVKNITNK
+57 AASVELVKGITK
-71 SVELYSSFEQS
+71 QSVELYSSFEQS
-82 VGGTET
+82 VGGAET

-108 GVSANTYLE
+108 GISANAYLE

-126 LQSTGGNAEKA
+126 LQSTGGNAAKA

-158 IQMIQNAYQG
+158 IQMIQDAYQSM
-168 LARGQFML
+168 ARGQFVL

-184 GGTRGEMERLI
+184 GGTKSEMERLI
-195 KDASGMTDEMNELGV
+195 ADASQMTEEMNKLGV

-224 AIAVVQKH
+224 AIAVVQEH

-240 DEAYNTIAGSQ
+240 EEAYNTIAGSQ
-251 KMFQAARDDL
+251 KMFQAAKEDFI
-261 VRGLADPN
+261 RGLADPN

-294 KRLLPNIATVLRDVF
+294 KRLLPNIANAVRDV
-309 KEITEALP
+309 IGAIAEALP
-317 TVINEFVPMLA
+317 DIINEFIPMLA
-328 ETILDVMIVLLDNLP
+328 TTVLDAMVVLLDNLP
-343 AVIDAI
+343 AIIDAL
-349 VQALGKITLAIMDRL
+349 VQAMDKIVLAIMERL

-386 NMRVAIQS
+386 NMRVAIQC
-394 MIMLFTAIVQALPQI
+394 MIMLFTAIIQALPQI
-409 LEQLALAQEEIIT
+409 LEQLAIAQEEIIT

-441 YELFKALV
+441 FELFKALV
-449 AAVPKILDLM
+449 SAVPKILDLL

-472 ALKNNFTEFAGKFG
+472 TLKTNFTEFAGKFG
-486 KGIGNALINAINS
+486 KGIGNALINAING
-499 MLDFVQGFLNGPIYA
+499 MLGFIQDFLNGPINA
-514 INEALG
+514 INGALG

-530 GQLSTITI
+530 GQLNTITI
-538 GRIPALASGGLVTSP
+538 GRIPALAAGGLVTSP
-553 TTALIGESGPEAVI
+553 TTALIGEAGPEAVI

-573 GWAKAIATA
+573 SWAKAIATA
-582 LNDEFASD
+582 LSEEFASD

>member
-1 MANYIGAAIIKLGA
+1 MSNYIGAATIKLGA

-27 QNKTVS
+27 QTKTVG
-33 ALKGIGKAVAATAGV
+33 AMKNIGKASAAAAASIATA
-48 AATAIANAT
+48 AF
-57 IAASVTLVKNITNK
+57 AASVELVKGITK
-71 SVELYSSFEQS
+71 QSVELYSSFEQS
-82 VGGTET
+82 VGGAET

-108 GVSANTYLE
+108 GISANAYLE

-126 LQSTGGNAEKA
+126 LQSTGGNAAKA

-158 IQMIQNAYQG
+158 IQMIQDAYQSM
-168 LARGQFML
+168 ARGQFVL

-184 GGTRGEMERLI
+184 GGTKSEMERLI
-195 KDASGMTDEMNELGV
+195 ADASQMTEEMNKLGV

-224 AIAVVQKH
+224 AIAVVQEH

-240 DEAYNTIAGSQ
+240 EEAYNTIAGSQ
-251 KMFQAARDDL
+251 KMFQAAKEDFI
-261 VRGLADPN
+261 RGLADPN
-269 ADIGALFEKASKA
+269 ADIGALFDKASKA

-294 KRLLPNIATVLRDVF
+294 KRLLPNIANAVRDV
-309 KEITEALP
+309 IGAIAEALP
-317 TVINEFVPMLA
+317 DIINEFIPMMA
-328 ETILDVMIVLLDNLP
+328 TTVLDVMVVLLDNLP
-343 AVIDAI
+343 AIIDAL
-349 VQALGKITLAIMDRL
+349 VQAMDKIVLAIMERL

-386 NMRVAIQS
+386 NMRVAIQC
-394 MIMLFTAIVQALPQI
+394 MIMLFTAIIQALPQI

-434 ETVLIAG
+434 ETVFIAG
-441 YELFKALV
+441 FELFKALV
-449 AAVPKILDLM
+449 SAVPQILGLL

-472 ALKNNFTEFAGKFG
+472 TLKTNFTEFATKFG
-486 KGIGNALINAINS
+486 KGIGNALINAING
-499 MLDFVQGFLNGPIYA
+499 MLGFIQDFLNGPINA
-514 INEALG
+514 INGALG

-530 GQLSTITI
+530 GQLNTITI
-538 GRIPALASGGLVTSP
+538 GRIPALAAGGLVTSP
-553 TTALIGESGPEAVI
+553 TTALIGEAGPEAVI

-573 GWAKAIATA
+573 SWAKAIATA
-582 LNDEFASD
+582 LNEEFASD

>member
-1 MANYIGAAIIKLGA
+1 MSNYIGAATIKLGA

-27 QNKTVS
+27 QTKTVG
-33 ALKGIGKAVAATAGV
+33 AMKNIGKASAAAAASIATA
-48 AATAIANAT
+48 AF
-57 IAASVTLVKNITNK
+57 AASVELVKGITK
-71 SVELYSSFEQS
+71 QSVELYSSFEQS
-82 VGGTET
+82 VGGAET

-108 GVSANTYLE
+108 GISANAYLE

-126 LQSTGGNAEKA
+126 LQSTGGNAAKA

-158 IQMIQNAYQG
+158 IQMIQDAYQSM
-168 LARGQFML
+168 ARGQFVL

-184 GGTRGEMERLI
+184 GGTKSEMERLI
-195 KDASGMTDEMNELGV
+195 ADASQMTEEMNKLGV

-224 AIAVVQKH
+224 AIAVVQEH

-240 DEAYNTIAGSQ
+240 EEAYNTISGSQ
-251 KMFQAARDDL
+251 KMFQAAKEDFI
-261 VRGLADPN
+261 RGLADPN

-282 AMAYAKNLGATI
+282 AMAYAKNIGATI
-294 KRLLPNIATVLRDVF
+294 KRLLPNIANAVRDV
-309 KEITEALP
+309 IGAIAEALP
-317 TVINEFVPMLA
+317 DIINEFIPMLA
-328 ETILDVMIVLLDNLP
+328 TTVLDVMVVLLDNLP
-343 AVIDAI
+343 AIIDAL
-349 VQALGKITLAIMDRL
+349 VQAMDKIVLAIMERL

-386 NMRVAIQS
+386 NMRVAIQC
-394 MIMLFTAIVQALPQI
+394 MIMLFTAIIQALPQI

-422 NLVDFLTDPVTI
+422 NLVDFLTDPATI
-434 ETVLIAG
+434 ETVFIAG
-441 YELFKALV
+441 FELFKALV
-449 AAVPKILDLM
+449 SAVPQILGLL

-472 ALKNNFTEFAGKFG
+472 TLKTNFTEFAAKFG
-486 KGIGNALINAINS
+486 KGIGNALINAING
-499 MLDFVQGFLNGPIYA
+499 MLGFIQDFLNGPINA
-514 INEALG
+514 INGALG

-530 GQLSTITI
+530 GQLNTITI
-538 GRIPALASGGLVTSP
+538 GRIPALAAGGLVTSP
-553 TTALIGESGPEAVI
+553 TTALIGEAGPEAVI

-573 GWAKAIATA
+573 SWAKAIATA
-582 LNDEFASD
+582 LSEEFASD

>member
-1 MANYIGAAIIKLGA
+1 MSNYIGAATIKLGA

-27 QNKTVS
+27 QTKTVG
-33 ALKGIGKAVAATAGV
+33 AMKNIGKASAAAAASIATA
-48 AATAIANAT
+48 AF
-57 IAASVTLVKNITNK
+57 AASVELVKGITK
-71 SVELYSSFEQS
+71 QSVELYSSFEQS
-82 VGGTET
+82 VGGAET

-108 GVSANTYLE
+108 GISANAYLE

-126 LQSTGGNAEKA
+126 LQSTGGNAAKA

-158 IQMIQNAYQG
+158 IQMIQDAYQSM
-168 LARGQFML
+168 ARGQFVL

-184 GGTRGEMERLI
+184 GGTKSEMERLI
-195 KDASGMTDEMNELGV
+195 ADASQMTEEMNKLGV

-224 AIAVVQKH
+224 AIAVVQEH

-240 DEAYNTIAGSQ
+240 EEAYNTIAGSQ
-251 KMFQAARDDL
+251 KMFQAAKEDFI
-261 VRGLADPN
+261 RGLADPN
-269 ADIGALFEKASKA
+269 ADIGALFDKASKA

-294 KRLLPNIATVLRDVF
+294 KRLLPNIANAVRDV
-309 KEITEALP
+309 IGAIAEALP
-317 TVINEFVPMLA
+317 DIINEFIPMMA
-328 ETILDVMIVLLDNLP
+328 TTVLDVMVVLLDNLQ
-343 AVIDAI
+343 AIIDAL
-349 VQALGKITLAIMDRL
+349 VQAMDKIVLAIMERL

-386 NMRVAIQS
+386 NMRVAIQC
-394 MIMLFTAIVQALPQI
+394 MIMLFTAIIQALPQI

-441 YELFKALV
+441 FELFKALV
-449 AAVPKILDLM
+449 SAVPKILDLL

-472 ALKNNFTEFAGKFG
+472 TLKTNFTEFAGKFG
-486 KGIGNALINAINS
+486 KGIGNALINAING
-499 MLDFVQGFLNGPIYA
+499 MLGFIQDFLNGPINA
-514 INEALG
+514 INGALS

-530 GQLSTITI
+530 GQLNTITI
-538 GRIPALASGGLVTSP
+538 GRIPALAAGGLVTSP
-553 TTALIGESGPEAVI
+553 TTALIGEAGPEAVI

-573 GWAKAIATA
+573 SWAKAIATA
-582 LNDEFASD
+582 LSEEFASD

>member
-1 MANYIGAAIIKLGA
+1 MSNYIGAATIKLGA

-27 QNKTVS
+27 QTKTVG
-33 ALKGIGKAVAATAGV
+33 AMKNIGKASAAAAASIATA
-48 AATAIANAT
+48 AF
-57 IAASVTLVKNITNK
+57 AASVELVKGITK
-71 SVELYSSFEQS
+71 QSVELYSSFEQS
-82 VGGTET
+82 VGGAET

-108 GVSANTYLE
+108 GISANAYLE

-126 LQSTGGNAEKA
+126 LQSTGGNAAKA

-158 IQMIQNAYQG
+158 IQMIQDAYQSM
-168 LARGQFML
+168 ARGQFVL

-184 GGTRGEMERLI
+184 GGTKSEMERLI
-195 KDASGMTDEMNELGV
+195 SDASQMTEEMNKLGV

-224 AIAVVQKH
+224 AIAVVQEH

-240 DEAYNTIAGSQ
+240 EEAYNTISGSQ
-251 KMFQAARDDL
+251 KMFQAAKEDFI
-261 VRGLADPN
+261 RGLADPN

-282 AMAYAKNLGATI
+282 AMAYAKNIGATI
-294 KRLLPNIATVLRDVF
+294 KRLLPNIANAVRDV
-309 KEITEALP
+309 IGAIAEALP
-317 TVINEFVPMLA
+317 DIINEFIPMLA
-328 ETILDVMIVLLDNLP
+328 TTVLDVMVVLLDNLP
-343 AVIDAI
+343 AIIDAL
-349 VQALGKITLAIMDRL
+349 VQAMDKIVLAIMERL

-386 NMRVAIQS
+386 NMRVAIQC

-434 ETVLIAG
+434 ETVFIAG
-441 YELFKALV
+441 FELFKALV
-449 AAVPKILDLM
+449 SAVPQILGLL

-472 ALKNNFTEFAGKFG
+472 TLKTNFTEFAAKFG
-486 KGIGNALINAINS
+486 KGIGNALINAING
-499 MLDFVQGFLNGPIYA
+499 MLGFIQDFLNGPINA
-514 INEALG
+514 INGALG

-530 GQLSTITI
+530 GQLNTITI
-538 GRIPALASGGLVTSP
+538 GRIPALAAGGLVTSP
-553 TTALIGESGPEAVI
+553 TTALIGEAGPEAVI

-573 GWAKAIATA
+573 SWAKAIATA
-582 LNDEFASD
+582 LSEEFASD

>member
-1 MANYIGAAIIKLGA
+1 MSNYIGAATIKLGA
-15 DTKQLQQDLAGA
+15 NTKQLQQDLAGA
-27 QNKTVS
+27 QTKTVG
-33 ALKGIGKAVAATAGV
+33 AMKNIGKASAAAAASIATA
-48 AATAIANAT
+48 AF
-57 IAASVTLVKNITNK
+57 AASVELVKGITK
-71 SVELYSSFEQS
+71 QSVELYSSFEQS
-82 VGGTET
+82 VGGAET

-108 GVSANTYLE
+108 GISANAYLE

-126 LQSTGGNAEKA
+126 LQSTGGNAAKA

-158 IQMIQNAYQG
+158 IQMIQDAYQSM
-168 LARGQFML
+168 ARGQFIL

-184 GGTRGEMERLI
+184 GGTKSEMERLI
-195 KDASGMTDEMNELGV
+195 ADASQMTEEMNKLGV

-224 AIAVVQKH
+224 AIAVVQER

-240 DEAYNTIAGSQ
+240 EEAYNTIAGSQ
-251 KMFQAARDDL
+251 KMFQAAKEDFI
-261 VRGLADPN
+261 RGLADPN
-269 ADIGALFEKASKA
+269 ADIGALFDKASKA

-294 KRLLPNIATVLRDVF
+294 KRLLPNIANAVRDV
-309 KEITEALP
+309 IGAIAEALP
-317 TVINEFVPMLA
+317 DTINEFIPMMA
-328 ETILDVMIVLLDNLP
+328 TTILDVMVVLLDNLP
-343 AVIDAI
+343 AIIDAL
-349 VQALGKITLAIMDRL
+349 VQAMDKIVLAIMERL

-386 NMRVAIQS
+386 NMRVAIQC

-434 ETVLIAG
+434 ETVFIAG
-441 YELFKALV
+441 FELFKALV
-449 AAVPKILDLM
+449 SAVPQILGLL

-472 ALKNNFTEFAGKFG
+472 TLKTNFTEFAGKFG
-486 KGIGNALINAINS
+486 KGIGNALINAING
-499 MLDFVQGFLNGPIYA
+499 MLGFIQDFLNGPINA
-514 INEALG
+514 INGALG

-530 GQLSTITI
+530 GQLNTITI
-538 GRIPALASGGLVTSP
+538 GRIPALAAGGLVTSP
-553 TTALIGESGPEAVI
+553 TTALIGEAGPEAVI

-573 GWAKAIATA
+573 SWAKAIATA
-582 LNDEFASD
+582 LSEEFASD

>member
-1 MANYIGAAIIKLGA
+1 MSNYIGAATIKLGA

-27 QNKTVS
+27 QTKTVG
-33 ALKGIGKAVAATAGV
+33 AMKNIGKASAAAAASIATA
-48 AATAIANAT
+48 AF
-57 IAASVTLVKNITNK
+57 AASVELVKGITK
-71 SVELYSSFEQS
+71 QSVELYSSFEQS
-82 VGGTET
+82 VGGAET

-108 GVSANTYLE
+108 GISANAYLE

-126 LQSTGGNAEKA
+126 LQSTGGNAAKA

-158 IQMIQNAYQG
+158 IQMIQDAYQSM
-168 LARGQFML
+168 ARGQFVL

-184 GGTRGEMERLI
+184 GGTKSEMERLI
-195 KDASGMTDEMNELGV
+195 ADASQMTEEMNKLGV

-224 AIAVVQKH
+224 AIAVVQEH

-240 DEAYNTIAGSQ
+240 EEAYNTISGSL
-251 KMFQAARDDL
+251 KMFQAAKEDFI
-261 VRGLADPN
+261 RGLADPN
-269 ADIGALFEKASKA
+269 ADIGALFDKASKA

-294 KRLLPNIATVLRDVF
+294 KRLLPNIANAVRDV
-309 KEITEALP
+309 IGAIAEALP
-317 TVINEFVPMLA
+317 DIINEFIPMMA
-328 ETILDVMIVLLDNLP
+328 TTVLDVMVVLLDNLP
-343 AVIDAI
+343 AIIDAL
-349 VQALGKITLAIMDRL
+349 VQAMDKIVLAIMERL

-386 NMRVAIQS
+386 NMQVAIQC
-394 MIMLFTAIVQALPQI
+394 MIMLFTAIIQALPQI
-409 LEQLALAQEEIIT
+409 LEQLAIAQEEIIT
-422 NLVDFLTDPVTI
+422 NLVDFLTDPATI
-434 ETVLIAG
+434 ETVFIAG
-441 YELFKALV
+441 FELFKALV
-449 AAVPKILDLM
+449 SAVPQILGLL

-472 ALKNNFTEFAGKFG
+472 TLKTNFTEFAGKFG
-486 KGIGNALINAINS
+486 KGIGNALINAING
-499 MLDFVQGFLNGPIYA
+499 MLGFIQDFLNGPINA
-514 INEALG
+514 INGALG

-538 GRIPALASGGLVTSP
+538 GRIPALAAGGLVTSP
-553 TTALIGESGPEAVI
+553 TTALIGEAGPEAVI

-573 GWAKAIATA
+573 SWAKAIATA
-582 LNDEFASD
+582 LSEEFASD

>member
-1 MANYIGAAIIKLGA
+1 MANYIGAATIKLGA

-27 QNKTVS
+27 QSKTVS
-33 ALKGIGKAVAATAGV
+33 TLKSIGKAGAATAVGIAS
-48 AATAIANAT
+48 AAFS
-57 IAASVTLVKNITNK
+57 ASVELVKNITNK

-108 GVSANTYLE
+108 GISANTYLE

-158 IQMIQNAYQG
+158 IQMIQNAYQS

-184 GGTRGEMERLI
+184 GGTRGEMEQLI
-195 KDASGMTDEMNELGV
+195 KDASEMTKEMDELGV

-251 KMFQAARDDL
+251 KMFKAARDDF

-269 ADIGALFEKASKA
+269 ADIGALFDKASKS

-294 KRLLPNIATVLRDVF
+294 KRLLPNIANAVRDT
-309 KEITEALP
+309 IGAIAEALP
-317 TVINEFVPMLA
+317 DIINEFIPMLA
-328 ETILDVMIVLLDNLP
+328 TTVLDVMVVLIDNLP
-343 AVIDAI
+343 AIIDAL
-349 VQALGKITLAIMDRL
+349 VQALDKIALAVMDRL

-386 NMRVAIQS
+386 NMRVVIQS

-422 NLVDFLTDPVTI
+422 NLVDFLTDPATI

-449 AAVPKILDLM
+449 AAVPKILDLL
-459 ISAWGDLFSKLWE
+459 IGAWGDLFSKLWE
-472 ALKNNFTEFAGKFG
+472 TLKTNFTEFAGKFG

-499 MLDFVQGFLNGPIYA
+499 MLGFVQDFLNGPINA
-514 INEALG
+514 INGALG

-530 GQLSTITI
+530 GQLGTITI
-538 GRIPALASGGLVTSP
+538 GRIPALAAGGLVTSP
-553 TTALIGESGPEAVI
+553 TTALIGEAGPEAVI
-567 PLRNTN
+567 PLRSTN

-582 LNDEFASD
+582 LSEEFASD

-603 NQINNKLDINEVSQ
+603 NQINNKLDINEVAQ

>member
-1 MANYIGAAIIKLGA
+1 MKN
-15 DTKQLQQDLAGA
+15 
-27 QNKTVS
+27 
-33 ALKGIGKAVAATAGV
+33 IGKASAAAAASIATA
-48 AATAIANAT
+48 AF
-57 IAASVTLVKNITNK
+57 AASVELVKGITK
-71 SVELYSSFEQS
+71 QSVELYSSFEQS
-82 VGGTET
+82 VGGAET

-108 GVSANTYLE
+108 GISANAYLE

-126 LQSTGGNAEKA
+126 LQSTGGNAAKA

-158 IQMIQNAYQG
+158 IQMIQDAYQSM
-168 LARGQFML
+168 ARGQFIL

-184 GGTRGEMERLI
+184 GGTKSEMERLI
-195 KDASGMTDEMNELGV
+195 ADASQMTEEMNKLGV

-224 AIAVVQKH
+224 AIAVVQEH

-240 DEAYNTIAGSQ
+240 EEAYNTIAGSQ
-251 KMFQAARDDL
+251 KMLQAAKEDFI
-261 VRGLADPN
+261 RGLADPN
-269 ADIGALFEKASKA
+269 ADIGALFDKASKA

-294 KRLLPNIATVLRDVF
+294 KRLLPNIANAVRDV
-309 KEITEALP
+309 IGAIAEALP
-317 TVINEFVPMLA
+317 DIINEFIPMMA
-328 ETILDVMIVLLDNLP
+328 TTVLDVMVVLLDNLP
-343 AVIDAI
+343 AIIDAL
-349 VQALGKITLAIMDRL
+349 VQAIDKIVLAIMGRL

-378 FVALTSPE
+378 FIALTSPE
-386 NMRVAIQS
+386 NMRVAIQC

-422 NLVDFLTDPVTI
+422 NLVDFLTDPATI
-434 ETVLIAG
+434 ETVFIAG
-441 YELFKALV
+441 FELFKALV
-449 AAVPKILDLM
+449 SAVPQILGLL

-472 ALKNNFTEFAGKFG
+472 TLKTNFTEFAGKFG
-486 KGIGNALINAINS
+486 KGIGNALINAING
-499 MLDFVQGFLNGPIYA
+499 MLGFIQDFLNGPINA
-514 INEALG
+514 INGALG

-538 GRIPALASGGLVTSP
+538 GRIPALAAGGLVTSP
-553 TTALIGESGPEAVI
+553 TTALIGEAGPEAVI

-573 GWAKAIATA
+573 SWAKAIATA
-582 LNDEFASD
+582 LSEEFASD

>member
-1 MANYIGAAIIKLGA
+1 MSNYIGAATIKLGA

-27 QNKTVS
+27 QTKTVG
-33 ALKGIGKAVAATAGV
+33 AMKNIGKASAAAAASIATA
-48 AATAIANAT
+48 AF
-57 IAASVTLVKNITNK
+57 AASVELVKGITK
-71 SVELYSSFEQS
+71 QSVELYSSFEQS
-82 VGGTET
+82 VGGAET

-108 GVSANTYLE
+108 GISANAYLE

-126 LQSTGGNAEKA
+126 LQSTGGNAAKA

-158 IQMIQNAYQG
+158 IQMIQDAYQSM
-168 LARGQFML
+168 ARGQFVL

-184 GGTRGEMERLI
+184 GGTKSEMERLI
-195 KDASGMTDEMNELGV
+195 ADASQMTEEMNKLGV

-224 AIAVVQKH
+224 AIAVVQEH

-240 DEAYNTIAGSQ
+240 EEAYNTIAGSQ
-251 KMFQAARDDL
+251 KMFQAAKEDFI
-261 VRGLADPN
+261 RGLADPN
-269 ADIGALFEKASKA
+269 ADIGALFDKASKA

-294 KRLLPNIATVLRDVF
+294 KRLLPNIANAVRDV
-309 KEITEALP
+309 IGAIAEALP
-317 TVINEFVPMLA
+317 DIINEFIPMMA
-328 ETILDVMIVLLDNLP
+328 TTVLDVMVVLLDNLP
-343 AVIDAI
+343 AIIDAL
-349 VQALGKITLAIMDRL
+349 VQAMDKIVLAIMERL

-386 NMRVAIQS
+386 NMRVANQC
-394 MIMLFTAIVQALPQI
+394 MIMLFTAIIQALPQI

-434 ETVLIAG
+434 ETVFIAG
-441 YELFKALV
+441 FELFKALV
-449 AAVPKILDLM
+449 SAVPQIRGLL

-472 ALKNNFTEFAGKFG
+472 TLKTNFTEFAGKFG
-486 KGIGNALINAINS
+486 KGIGNALINAING
-499 MLDFVQGFLNGPIYA
+499 MLGFIQDFLNGPINA
-514 INEALG
+514 INGALG

-538 GRIPALASGGLVTSP
+538 GRIPALAAGGLVTSP
-553 TTALIGESGPEAVI
+553 TTALIGEAGPEAVI

-573 GWAKAIATA
+573 SWAKAIATA
-582 LNDEFASD
+582 LSEEFASD

>member
-1 MANYIGAAIIKLGA
+1 MSNYIGAATIKLGA

-27 QNKTVS
+27 QTKTVG
-33 ALKGIGKAVAATAGV
+33 AMKNIGKASAAAAASIATA
-48 AATAIANAT
+48 AF
-57 IAASVTLVKNITNK
+57 AASVELVKGITK
-71 SVELYSSFEQS
+71 QSVELYSSFEQS
-82 VGGTET
+82 VGGAET

-108 GVSANTYLE
+108 GISANAYLE

-126 LQSTGGNAEKA
+126 LQSTGGNAAKA

-158 IQMIQNAYQG
+158 IQMIQDAYQSM
-168 LARGQFML
+168 ARGQFVL

-184 GGTRGEMERLI
+184 GGTKSEMERLI
-195 KDASGMTDEMNELGV
+195 ADASQMTEEMDKLGV

-224 AIAVVQKH
+224 AIAVVQEH

-240 DEAYNTIAGSQ
+240 EEAYNTISGSL
-251 KMFQAARDDL
+251 KMFQAAKEDFI
-261 VRGLADPN
+261 RGLADPN

-294 KRLLPNIATVLRDVF
+294 KRLLPNIANAVRDV
-309 KEITEALP
+309 IGAIAEALP
-317 TVINEFVPMLA
+317 DIINEFIPMMA
-328 ETILDVMIVLLDNLP
+328 TTVLDVMVVLLDNLP
-343 AVIDAI
+343 AIIDAL
-349 VQALGKITLAIMDRL
+349 VQAMDKIVLAIMERL

-386 NMRVAIQS
+386 NMRVAIQC
-394 MIMLFTAIVQALPQI
+394 MIMLFTAIIQALPQI

-434 ETVLIAG
+434 ETVFIAG
-441 YELFKALV
+441 FELFKALV
-449 AAVPKILDLM
+449 SAVPKILDLL

-472 ALKNNFTEFAGKFG
+472 TLKTNFTEFAGKFG
-486 KGIGNALINAINS
+486 KGIGNALINAING
-499 MLDFVQGFLNGPIYA
+499 MLGFIQDFLNGPINA
-514 INEALG
+514 INGALG

-538 GRIPALASGGLVTSP
+538 GRIPALAAGGLVTSP
-553 TTALIGESGPEAVI
+553 TTALIGEAGPEAVI

-573 GWAKAIATA
+573 SWAKAIATA
-582 LNDEFASD
+582 LSEEFASD

>member
-1 MANYIGAAIIKLGA
+1 MSNYIGAATIKLGA

-27 QNKTVS
+27 QTKTVG
-33 ALKGIGKAVAATAGV
+33 AMKNIGKASAAAAASIATA
-48 AATAIANAT
+48 AF
-57 IAASVTLVKNITNK
+57 AASVELVKGITK
-71 SVELYSSFEQS
+71 QSVELYSSFEQS
-82 VGGTET
+82 VGGAET

-108 GVSANTYLE
+108 GISANAYLE

-126 LQSTGGNAEKA
+126 LQSTGGNAAKA

-158 IQMIQNAYQG
+158 IQMIQDAYQSM
-168 LARGQFML
+168 ARGQFVL

-184 GGTRGEMERLI
+184 GGTKSEMERLI
-195 KDASGMTDEMNELGV
+195 SDASQMTEEMNKLGV

-224 AIAVVQKH
+224 AIAVVQEH

-240 DEAYNTIAGSQ
+240 EEAYNTIAGSQ
-251 KMFQAARDDL
+251 KMFQAAKEDFI
-261 VRGLADPN
+261 RGLADPN
-269 ADIGALFEKASKA
+269 ADIGALFDKASKA

-294 KRLLPNIATVLRDVF
+294 KRLLPNIANAVRDV
-309 KEITEALP
+309 IGAIAEALP
-317 TVINEFVPMLA
+317 DIINEFIPMLA
-328 ETILDVMIVLLDNLP
+328 TTVLDVMVVLLDNLP
-343 AVIDAI
+343 AIIDAL
-349 VQALGKITLAIMDRL
+349 VQAMDKIVLAIMERL

-386 NMRVAIQS
+386 NMQVAIQC

-422 NLVDFLTDPVTI
+422 NLVDFLTDPATI
-434 ETVLIAG
+434 ETVSIAG
-441 YELFKALV
+441 FELFKALV
-449 AAVPKILDLM
+449 SAVPQILGLL

-472 ALKNNFTEFAGKFG
+472 TLKTNFTEFAGKFG
-486 KGIGNALINAINS
+486 KGIGNALINAING
-499 MLDFVQGFLNGPIYA
+499 MLGFIQDFLNGPINA
-514 INEALG
+514 INGALG

-530 GQLSTITI
+530 GQLNTITI
-538 GRIPALASGGLVTSP
+538 GRIPALAAGGLVTSP
-553 TTALIGESGPEAVI
+553 TTALIGEAGPEAVI

-573 GWAKAIATA
+573 SWAKAIATA
-582 LNDEFASD
+582 LSEEFASD

>member
-1 MANYIGAAIIKLGA
+1 MSNYIGAATIKLGA
-15 DTKQLQQDLAGA
+15 NTKQLQQDLAGA
-27 QNKTVS
+27 QTKTVG
-33 ALKGIGKAVAATAGV
+33 AMKNIGKASAAAAASIATA
-48 AATAIANAT
+48 AF
-57 IAASVTLVKNITNK
+57 AASVELVKGITK
-71 SVELYSSFEQS
+71 QSVELYSSFEQS
-82 VGGTET
+82 VGGAET

-108 GVSANTYLE
+108 GISANAYLE

-126 LQSTGGNAEKA
+126 LQSTGGNAAKA

-158 IQMIQNAYQG
+158 IQMIQDAYQSM
-168 LARGQFML
+168 ARGQFIL

-184 GGTRGEMERLI
+184 GGTKSEMERLI
-195 KDASGMTDEMNELGV
+195 ADASQMTEEMNKLGV

-224 AIAVVQKH
+224 AIAVVQEH

-240 DEAYNTIAGSQ
+240 EEAYNTIAGSQ
-251 KMFQAARDDL
+251 KMFQAAKEDFI
-261 VRGLADPN
+261 RGLADPN
-269 ADIGALFEKASKA
+269 ADIGALFDKASKA

-294 KRLLPNIATVLRDVF
+294 KRLLPNIANAVRDV
-309 KEITEALP
+309 IGAIAEALP
-317 TVINEFVPMLA
+317 DIINEFIPMMA
-328 ETILDVMIVLLDNLP
+328 TTVLDVMVVLLDNLP
-343 AVIDAI
+343 AIIDAL
-349 VQALGKITLAIMDRL
+349 VQAMDKIVLAIMERL

-378 FVALTSPE
+378 FIALTSPE
-386 NMRVAIQS
+386 NMRVAIQC

-434 ETVLIAG
+434 ETVFIAG
-441 YELFKALV
+441 FELFKALV
-449 AAVPKILDLM
+449 SAVPQILGLL

-472 ALKNNFTEFAGKFG
+472 TLKTNFTEFAAKFG
-486 KGIGNALINAINS
+486 KGIGNALINAING
-499 MLDFVQGFLNGPIYA
+499 MLGFIQDFLNGPINA
-514 INEALG
+514 INGALS

-530 GQLSTITI
+530 GQLNTITI
-538 GRIPALASGGLVTSP
+538 GRIPALAAGGLVTSP
-553 TTALIGESGPEAVI
+553 TTALIGEAGPEAVI

-573 GWAKAIATA
+573 SWAKAIATA
-582 LNDEFASD
+582 LSEEFASD

>member
-1 MANYIGAAIIKLGA
+1 MSNYIGAATIKLGA

-27 QNKTVS
+27 QTKTVG
-33 ALKGIGKAVAATAGV
+33 AMKNIGKASAAAAASIATA
-48 AATAIANAT
+48 AF
-57 IAASVTLVKNITNK
+57 AASVELVKGITK
-71 SVELYSSFEQS
+71 QSVELYSSFEQS
-82 VGGTET
+82 VGGAET

-108 GVSANTYLE
+108 GISANAYLE

-126 LQSTGGNAEKA
+126 LQSTGGNAAKA

-158 IQMIQNAYQG
+158 IQMIQDAYQSM
-168 LARGQFML
+168 ARGQFVL

-184 GGTRGEMERLI
+184 GGTKSEMERLI
-195 KDASGMTDEMNELGV
+195 SDASQMTEEMNKLGV

-224 AIAVVQKH
+224 AIAVVQEH

-240 DEAYNTIAGSQ
+240 EEAYNTISGSQ
-251 KMFQAARDDL
+251 KMFQAAKEDFI
-261 VRGLADPN
+261 RGLADPN

-282 AMAYAKNLGATI
+282 AMAYAKNIGATI
-294 KRLLPNIATVLRDVF
+294 KRLLPNIANAVRDV
-309 KEITEALP
+309 IGAIAEALP
-317 TVINEFVPMLA
+317 DIINEFIPMLA
-328 ETILDVMIVLLDNLP
+328 TTVLDVMVVLLDNLP
-343 AVIDAI
+343 AIIDAL
-349 VQALGKITLAIMDRL
+349 VQAMDKIVLAIMERL

-378 FVALTSPE
+378 FIALTSPE
-386 NMRVAIQS
+386 NMRVAIQC

-434 ETVLIAG
+434 ETVFIAG
-441 YELFKALV
+441 FELFKALV
-449 AAVPKILDLM
+449 SAVPQILGLL

-472 ALKNNFTEFAGKFG
+472 TLKTNFTEFAAKFG
-486 KGIGNALINAINS
+486 KGIGNALINAING
-499 MLDFVQGFLNGPIYA
+499 MLGFIQDFLNGPINA
-514 INEALG
+514 INGALG

-530 GQLSTITI
+530 GQLNTITI
-538 GRIPALASGGLVTSP
+538 GRIPALAAGGLVTSP
-553 TTALIGESGPEAVI
+553 TTALIGEAGPEAVI

-573 GWAKAIATA
+573 SWAKAIATA
-582 LNDEFASD
+582 LSEEFASD

>member
-1 MANYIGAAIIKLGA
+1 MSNYIGAATIKLGA

-27 QNKTVS
+27 QTKTVG
-33 ALKGIGKAVAATAGV
+33 AMKNIGKASAAAAASIATA
-48 AATAIANAT
+48 AF
-57 IAASVTLVKNITNK
+57 AASVELVKGITK
-71 SVELYSSFEQS
+71 QSVELYSSFEQS
-82 VGGTET
+82 VGGAET

-108 GVSANTYLE
+108 GISANAYLE

-126 LQSTGGNAEKA
+126 LQSTGGNAAKA

-158 IQMIQNAYQG
+158 IQMIQDAYQSM
-168 LARGQFML
+168 ARGQFIL

-184 GGTRGEMERLI
+184 GGTKSEMERLI
-195 KDASGMTDEMNELGV
+195 ADASQMTEEMNKLGV

-224 AIAVVQKH
+224 AIAVVQEH

-240 DEAYNTIAGSQ
+240 EEAYNTIAGSQ
-251 KMFQAARDDL
+251 KMFQAAKEDFI
-261 VRGLADPN
+261 RGLADPN
-269 ADIGALFEKASKA
+269 ADIGALFDKASKA

-294 KRLLPNIATVLRDVF
+294 KRLLPNIANAVRDV
-309 KEITEALP
+309 IGAIAEALP
-317 TVINEFVPMLA
+317 DIINEFIPMMA
-328 ETILDVMIVLLDNLP
+328 TTVLDVMVVLLDNLP
-343 AVIDAI
+343 AIIDAL
-349 VQALGKITLAIMDRL
+349 VQAMDKIVLAIMERL

-386 NMRVAIQS
+386 NMQVAIQC
-394 MIMLFTAIVQALPQI
+394 MIMLFTAIIQALPQI
-409 LEQLALAQEEIIT
+409 LEQLAIAQEEIIT

-441 YELFKALV
+441 FELFKALV
-449 AAVPKILDLM
+449 SAVPKILDLL

-472 ALKNNFTEFAGKFG
+472 TLKTNFTEFAGKFG
-486 KGIGNALINAINS
+486 KGIGNALINAING
-499 MLDFVQGFLNGPIYA
+499 MLGFIQDFLNGPINA
-514 INEALG
+514 INGALG

-538 GRIPALASGGLVTSP
+538 GRIPALAAGGLVTSP
-553 TTALIGESGPEAVI
+553 TTALIGEAGPEAVI

-573 GWAKAIATA
+573 SWAKAIATA
-582 LNDEFASD
+582 LSEEFASD

>member
-1 MANYIGAAIIKLGA
+1 MSNYIGAATIKLGA

-27 QNKTVS
+27 QTKTVG
-33 ALKGIGKAVAATAGV
+33 AMKNIGKASAAAAASIATA
-48 AATAIANAT
+48 AF
-57 IAASVTLVKNITNK
+57 AASVELVKGITK
-71 SVELYSSFEQS
+71 QSVELYSSFEQS
-82 VGGTET
+82 VGGAET

-108 GVSANTYLE
+108 GISANAYLE

-126 LQSTGGNAEKA
+126 LQSTGGNAAKA

-158 IQMIQNAYQG
+158 IQMIQDAYQSM
-168 LARGQFML
+168 ARGQFVL

-184 GGTRGEMERLI
+184 GGTKSEMERLI
-195 KDASGMTDEMNELGV
+195 ADASQMTEEMNKLGV

-224 AIAVVQKH
+224 AIAVVQEH

-240 DEAYNTIAGSQ
+240 EEAYNTIAGSQ
-251 KMFQAARDDL
+251 KMFQAAKEDFI
-261 VRGLADPN
+261 RGLADPN
-269 ADIGALFEKASKA
+269 ADIGALFDKASKA

-294 KRLLPNIATVLRDVF
+294 KRLLPNIANAVRDV
-309 KEITEALP
+309 IGAIAEALP
-317 TVINEFVPMLA
+317 DIINEFIPMMA
-328 ETILDVMIVLLDNLP
+328 TTVLDVMVVLLDNLP
-343 AVIDAI
+343 AIIDAL
-349 VQALGKITLAIMDRL
+349 VQAMDKIVLAIMERL

-386 NMRVAIQS
+386 NMQVAIQC
-394 MIMLFTAIVQALPQI
+394 MIMLFTAIIQALPQI

-441 YELFKALV
+441 FELFKALV
-449 AAVPKILDLM
+449 SAVPKILDLL

-472 ALKNNFTEFAGKFG
+472 TLKTNFTEFAGKFG
-486 KGIGNALINAINS
+486 KGIGNALINAING
-499 MLDFVQGFLNGPIYA
+499 MLGFIQDFLNGPINA
-514 INEALG
+514 INGALG

-530 GQLSTITI
+530 GQLNTITI
-538 GRIPALASGGLVTSP
+538 GRIPALAAGGLVTSP
-553 TTALIGESGPEAVI
+553 TTALIGEAGPEAVI

-573 GWAKAIATA
+573 SWAKAIATA
-582 LNDEFASD
+582 LSEEFASD

>member
-1 MANYIGAAIIKLGA
+1 MSNYIGAATIKLGA

-27 QNKTVS
+27 QTKTVG
-33 ALKGIGKAVAATAGV
+33 AMKNIGKASAAAAASIATA
-48 AATAIANAT
+48 AF
-57 IAASVTLVKNITNK
+57 AASVELVKGITK
-71 SVELYSSFEQS
+71 QSVELYSSFEQS
-82 VGGTET
+82 VGGAET

-108 GVSANTYLE
+108 GISANAYLE

-126 LQSTGGNAEKA
+126 LQSTGGNAAKA

-158 IQMIQNAYQG
+158 IQMIQDAYQSM
-168 LARGQFML
+168 ARGQFVL

-184 GGTRGEMERLI
+184 GGTKSEMERLI
-195 KDASGMTDEMNELGV
+195 ADASQMTEEMNKLGV

-224 AIAVVQKH
+224 AIAVVQEH

-240 DEAYNTIAGSQ
+240 EEAYNTIAGSQ
-251 KMFQAARDDL
+251 KMFQAAKEDFI
-261 VRGLADPN
+261 RGLADPN
-269 ADIGALFEKASKA
+269 ADIGALFDKASKA

-294 KRLLPNIATVLRDVF
+294 KRLLPNIANAVRDV
-309 KEITEALP
+309 IGAIAEALP
-317 TVINEFVPMLA
+317 DIINEFIPMMA
-328 ETILDVMIVLLDNLP
+328 TTVLDVMVVLLDNLP
-343 AVIDAI
+343 AIIDAL
-349 VQALGKITLAIMDRL
+349 VQAMDKIMLAIMERL

-386 NMRVAIQS
+386 NMRVAIQC

-434 ETVLIAG
+434 ETVFIAG
-441 YELFKALV
+441 FELFKALV
-449 AAVPKILDLM
+449 SAVPQILGLL

-472 ALKNNFTEFAGKFG
+472 TLKTNFTEFAAKFG
-486 KGIGNALINAINS
+486 KGIGNALINAING
-499 MLDFVQGFLNGPIYA
+499 MLGFIQDFLNGPINA
-514 INEALG
+514 INGALG

-530 GQLSTITI
+530 GQLNTITI
-538 GRIPALASGGLVTSP
+538 GRIPALAAGGLVTSP
-553 TTALIGESGPEAVI
+553 TTALIGEAGPEAVI

-573 GWAKAIATA
+573 SWAKAIATA
-582 LNDEFASD
+582 LSEEFASD

>member
-1 MANYIGAAIIKLGA
+1 MSNYIGAATIKLGA

-27 QNKTVS
+27 QTKTVG
-33 ALKGIGKAVAATAGV
+33 AMKNIGKASAAAAASIATA
-48 AATAIANAT
+48 AF
-57 IAASVTLVKNITNK
+57 AASVELVKGITK
-71 SVELYSSFEQS
+71 QSVELYSSFEQS
-82 VGGTET
+82 VGGAET

-108 GVSANTYLE
+108 GISANAYLE

-126 LQSTGGNAEKA
+126 LQSTGGNAAKA

-158 IQMIQNAYQG
+158 IQMIQDAYQSM
-168 LARGQFML
+168 ARGQFVL

-184 GGTRGEMERLI
+184 GGTKSEMERLI
-195 KDASGMTDEMNELGV
+195 ADASQMTEEMNKLGV

-224 AIAVVQKH
+224 AIAVVQEH

-240 DEAYNTIAGSQ
+240 EEAYNTIAGSQ
-251 KMFQAARDDL
+251 KMFQAAKEDFI
-261 VRGLADPN
+261 RGLADPN
-269 ADIGALFEKASKA
+269 ADIGALFDKASKA

-294 KRLLPNIATVLRDVF
+294 KRLLPNIANAVRDV
-309 KEITEALP
+309 IGAIAEALP
-317 TVINEFVPMLA
+317 DIINEFIPMMA
-328 ETILDVMIVLLDNLP
+328 TTVLDVMVVLLDNLP
-343 AVIDAI
+343 AIIDAL
-349 VQALGKITLAIMDRL
+349 VQAMDKIVLAIMERL

-386 NMRVAIQS
+386 NMQVAIQC
-394 MIMLFTAIVQALPQI
+394 MIMLFTAIIQALPQI

-434 ETVLIAG
+434 ETVFIAG
-441 YELFKALV
+441 FELFKALV
-449 AAVPKILDLM
+449 SAVPKILDLL

-472 ALKNNFTEFAGKFG
+472 TLKTNFTEFAGKFG
-486 KGIGNALINAINS
+486 KGIGNALINAING
-499 MLDFVQGFLNGPIYA
+499 MLGFIQDFLNGPINA
-514 INEALG
+514 INGALG

-530 GQLSTITI
+530 GQLNTITI
-538 GRIPALASGGLVTSP
+538 GRIPALAAGGLVTSP
-553 TTALIGESGPEAVI
+553 TTALIGEAGPEAVI

-573 GWAKAIATA
+573 SWAKAIATA
-582 LNDEFASD
+582 LSEEFASD